1 MGYSGFGENAL
12 AAVEL
17 AVFDTLQ
24 MSFNVVDQ
32 NALDALI
39 PAARVAHLGIIAKRP
54 IANGTFA
61 DPVSKSV
68 RLDHPYVERSRLLQ
82 RPKGAPESL
91 LEVSLRFALSHEEID
106 VAIVGTT
113 NLAHALANVTIAGMS
128 RLPEDVLYSLHQQ
141 FSRHA
146 DGWGPPGIDVVD

>member
-1 MGYSGFGENAL
+1 MSGVQYL
-12 AAVEL
+12 
-17 AVFDTLQ
+17 
-24 MSFNVVDQ
+24 S
-32 NALDALI
+32 I
-39 PAARVAHLGIIAKRP
+39 
-54 IANGTFA
+54 
-61 DPVSKSV
+61 PVSKSV

-82 RPKGAPESL
+82 RPEGAPESL

-146 DGWGPPGIDVVD
+146 DGWGPLG